1 MQGIECAGTQKGH
14 DCHGRVSRVDDRTV
28 KVLLVDDDDDDYVMT
43 RDLFSEIE
51 GTRYEL
57 QWIIAYDQ
65 ARELIKQKS
74 HDAYLVDYR
83 LGEHTGLD
91 LLRDAIEDGCRAPII
106 ILTGQG
112 DVHLDVQAMKSG
124 AADYL
129 VKGQISAP
137 LLDRSIRYAIERKRT
152 EEDTYR
158 MAYYDILTN
167 LPNRFL
173 FNDRLTQAIALAERH
188 NRLVAVLF
196 FDLDNFKRVND
207 TFGHYMG
214 DQLLKNI
221 AERLTLCMRRG
232 DYFARQ
238 GPDDSIDTVARL
250 GGDEFIIIL
259 SEIKQAEDAAKVA
272 QRILGALSKEFILNT
287 YEIFISASIGI
298 AIYPDDGKDVESLLK
313 NADAAMYH
321 AKSEG
326 KNNYQYYRQS
336 MNASALERLTIENR
350 LRKALER
357 KDFVLHYQ
365 PQLDISSG
373 KIVGLEALIRWN
385 QSDNTIVPPGEF
397 IPIAE
402 ETGLI
407 IPISDWILHTAC
419 MQSKEWH
426 ASLFP
431 DVPVSVN
438 ISSQQFQQKNFVK
451 TVKRVLEDTGTRPR
465 DIILE
470 ITESTIMHNT
480 DIVFSTL
487 YELSKIGIRLSIDD
501 FGTGYSSLSYLKRF
515 PIYAIKIDRS
525 FVKEINTSA
534 DDAAISR
541 AIISMAHSLKLR
553 VVAEGVE
560 TKHQLSF
567 LRSQG
572 CDEVQGY
579 LFSRPL
585 PLEEILKL
593 LTRENKRG
601 GIISSVLSKV
611 WDPVSGG

>member
-1 MQGIECAGTQKGH
+1 
-14 DCHGRVSRVDDRTV
+14 VDNRTV

-51 GTRYEL
+51 GTCYEL
-57 QWIIAYDQ
+57 QWVITYDQ
-65 ARELIKQKS
+65 ARELIKQRI

-112 DVHLDVQAMKSG
+112 DNHLDVQAMKSG

-129 VKGQISAP
+129 IKGQINAP

-173 FNDRLTQAIALAERH
+173 FNDRLTQAIALAERY

-238 GPDDSIDTVARL
+238 SPDDSIDTVARL

-259 SEIKQAEDAAKVA
+259 SEIRQAEDAAKVA
-272 QRILGALSKEFILNT
+272 QRILGALLKEFTLNA

-313 NADAAMYH
+313 NADAAMYY

-373 KIVGLEALIRWN
+373 KIVGLEALIRWK
-385 QSDNTIVPPGEF
+385 QSDSTIVPPGEF

-407 IPISDWILHTAC
+407 IPMSDWILHTAC
-419 MQSKEWH
+419 MQSKVWH
-426 ASLFP
+426 TSGFL
-431 DVPVSVN
+431 DIPVSVN

-451 TVKRVLEDTGTRPR
+451 TIKRILEDTGTRPR

-480 DIVFSTL
+480 DMVFSTL

-541 AIISMAHSLKLR
+541 AIISMAHSLKLK

-567 LRSQG
+567 LREQG
-572 CDEVQGY
+572 CDGVQGY

-585 PLEEILKL
+585 PFEEILKL
-593 LTRENKRG
+593 LSRENKGG
-601 GIISSVLSKV
+601 GIISSILNKV
-611 WDPVSGG
+611 WDTVPGG